1 MAKAAQITSFMIHS
15 SDWLAA
21 DIVHIGRPLQ
31 AAIAA
36 FAAKAGAN
44 RRRAKLRRPSNESQ
58 AVGDAFDDLV
68 DGCRNLLR
76 GRERSQRGPP
86 H

>member
-1 MAKAAQITSFMIHS
+1 MIHS

-31 AAIAA
+31 AAILA

-58 AVGDAFDDLV
+58 AVVDAFDDLA